1 MGKISY
7 NENGGRMKFIEIKD
21 GSKTRYIRVP
31 DDFKEEDYVCEKD
44 TPTGDLTTGR
54 RKPLN
59 MGISK
64 ERFEEIFGD
73 KNVKKDN
80 A

>member
-1 MGKISY
+1 MGKVSY
-7 NENGGRMKFIEIKD
+7 NENGGRMKFIEIKE

-31 DDFKEEDYVCEKD
+31 DDFKEEDYTKEER
-44 TPTGDLTTGR
+44 PTGDLTTGR

-64 ERFEEIFGD
+64 ERFDEIFGGKD
-73 KNVKKDN
+73 VKKDN